1 MTSVKPG
8 ASPVGFASIETLR
21 IVDSGELRTFV
32 DLLAHEVH
40 ACDVFARGFIS
51 AQICVSLDST
61 TVVRR
66 SHWADESSYRA
77 FLATARS
84 RGSLSDC
91 PGVHS
96 LSVFEGAPKV
106 GIEGPALG
114 DTPGIVVVA
123 TRHLS
128 GHESARAVLG
138 LLTKSGEWKRRFPGF
153 ISATPYVSED
163 GKTFVNC
170 PMWVDERAFDAW
182 MADPRIAEARH
193 EVVVQEAAP
202 PDVVVCV
209 LDEQIEAS
217 EASLHEGARR

>member
-8 ASPVGFASIETLR
+8 VGFATIETLR
-21 IVDSGELRTFV
+21 IADPGEVRTFA

-40 ACDVFARGFIS
+40 ACAASARGFVS
-51 AQICVSLDST
+51 AQIYVSLDNMA
-61 TVVRR
+61 VVRR
-66 SHWADESSYRA
+66 SHWADQSAYRA
-77 FLATARS
+77 FHATGRS
-84 RGSLSDC
+84 RGSLSDF

-96 LSVFEGAPKV
+96 FTVFEGAPQV
-106 GIEGPALG
+106 GLEGPAFG
-114 DTPGIVVVA
+114 ETPGIVVVA

-138 LLTKSGEWKRRFPGF
+138 LLAKSGEWKRRFPGF
-153 ISATPYVSED
+153 ISATPYVSDD

-170 PMWVDERAFDAW
+170 PMWVDERAFDTW

-193 EVVVQEAAP
+193 EVVEQEEAP

-209 LDEQIEAS
+209 LDEHIGTGETS
-217 EASLHEGARR
+217 HVVEARR